1 MFGRNLDRKD
11 PRRKERMKPT
21 VLGASYGLT
30 EYGMEKKYGIP
41 LDEGRELLNT
51 FFDTFEGA
59 KEYKKKQTR
68 IKTFVS
74 TIYGRK
80 FYLNVYKKGYEN
92 NSLNSPTQGSAAD
105 AMKIAGFEFLR
116 RIRDAGYNNDVG
128 IINYIHDEILVECR
142 EYLLEWTKET
152 LRDVM
157 ISVAENMHDGIPAD
171 VEISSGYSWYES
183 HN

>member
-1 MFGRNLDRKD
+1 MY
-11 PRRKERMKPT
+11 E
-21 VLGASYGLT
+21 
-30 EYGMEKKYGIP
+30 
-41 LDEGRELLNT
+41 
-51 FFDTFEGA
+51 
-59 KEYKKKQTR
+59 
-68 IKTFVS
+68 
-74 TIYGRK
+74 
-80 FYLNVYKKGYEN
+80 KGYEN

-105 AMKIAGFEFLR
+105 AMKIAGSEFLR

-157 ISVAENMHDGIPAD
+157 ISVAEDMHDGIPAD
-171 VEISSGYSWYES
+171 VEISSGYSWHES